1 MKKTRI
7 LIVEDEAIVAE
18 DFQHTLTD
26 LGYEVVGRCATAD
39 DAIKKA
45 GELHPDLILMDIV
58 LKGKKDGLY
67 AAREINTKMDI
78 PVIFVTVY
86 SDRKLIENAKNGES
100 CGYILKPF
108 QEKQLLPSIEIALY
122 KHKMEKQL
130 EEAEAKYRGIVEN
143 CPDMIHSVD
152 ANGWI
157 IFANQA
163 ECKFLGYSKKEL
175 IGKHIK
181 EIYAP
186 ELWKNVEKGF
196 EKLKQEGKLLVWD
209 GGMVKKNGER
219 LEVELRSLAVYDEN
233 GNFTK
238 TRTII
243 RDFTKRKELEQELI
257 QSEKMAA
264 IGMIGTGI
272 AHELNSPLTGICTV
286 ANVLQKRLGPKDPNF
301 RLLEE
306 MKIAADYCFRVI
318 RDLVNFSRESSSELK
333 AVNLNEA
340 VTGVL
345 TFIGHQVEMKK
356 IEIVRGLES
365 GLAPVLGNMSQ
376 LQQVFLHIITNAKN
390 AMPQGGVL
398 KIDSR
403 TKRNETKHVEIEFT
417 DSGCGIDP
425 KKIDGIFDSFNRAKK
440 SGQGLGLGLSVS
452 HRIIKKHKGRIEVK
466 SELGKGTTFT
476 VKLPALPG

>member
-1 MKKTRI
+1 MKKARI

-18 DFQHTLTD
+18 DFQHIITS
-26 LGYEVVGRCATAD
+26 LGYEVAGCCATAD

-45 GELHPDLILMDIV
+45 GELHPDLILMDII

-67 AAREINTKMDI
+67 AAREISTKMDI

-86 SDRKLIENAKNGES
+86 SDRDLIERAKNGES
-100 CGYILKPF
+100 YGYILKPF

-122 KHKMEKQL
+122 GHKMKKQV
-130 EEAEAKYRGIVEN
+130 EEAEAKYRDIVEN

-152 ANGWI
+152 ANGRI
-157 IFANQA
+157 VFANQA
-163 ECKFLGYSKKEL
+163 ECKFLGYSKEEL
-175 IGKHIK
+175 VGKHIK

-186 ELWKNVEKGF
+186 ELWENVEKGF
-196 EKLKQEGKLLVWD
+196 KKLKKEGKLLVLD
-209 GGMVKKNGER
+209 GRMVKKNGER
-219 LEVELRSLAVYDEN
+219 LDVELRSLAVYDEN
-233 GNFTK
+233 GNFVK

-243 RDFTKRKELEQELI
+243 RDFTRRKELEQELI

-286 ANVLQKRLGPKDPNF
+286 ANVLQKRLGQKDPNS
-301 RLLEE
+301 RLLAE

-345 TFIGHQVEMKK
+345 TFIAYQVEMKK
-356 IEIVRGLES
+356 IKIVRNLES

-403 TKRNETKHVEIEFT
+403 TKRNAGKHVEIEFT

-425 KKIDGIFDSFNRAKK
+425 KEIEGIFDSFNSAKK

-452 HRIIKKHKGRIEVK
+452 RRIIKNHKGRIEVK